1 MTLELARVKDEAI
14 IKVTNNKIRN
24 FGILLI
30 KTDKGIG
37 QKGTEMS
44 IN

>member
-1 MTLELARVKDEAI
+1 MTVELARVKDEAI

-24 FGILLI
+24 FGIVLI
-30 KTDKGIG
+30 KTNKAIG
-37 QKGTEMS
+37 QMRTEIS

>member
-1 MTLELARVKDEAI
+1 MTVELARVKDEAI
-14 IKVTNNKIRN
+14 IKVANNKIRN
-24 FGILLI
+24 FGIVLI

-37 QKGTEMS
+37 QMRTEIS